1 MLGRGGSEPQGEQDE
16 RRDGHGGRTV
26 PRKYCRLSATLPRLI
41 FLKELQIQISNL
53 HLPMKKLT
61 IMTTQF
67 YTMILF

>member
-1 MLGRGGSEPQGEQDE
+1 M
-16 RRDGHGGRTV
+16 RT
-26 PRKYCRLSATLPRLI
+26 ATLPRLI